1 MARNKI
7 MPRNLHTGKN
17 STIKQFDILRKSCPG
32 EDSSVQELCPGAC
45 NKPITNPGEFSFPS
59 AGPKKLL
66 GLQNEKHGSS
76 NIQAHSGRDGAPKDV
91 NHKDA
96 ALRTVR
102 SQ

>member
-45 NKPITNPGEFSFPS
+45 NIRGYRMKNMEAVTYRNTVEEMALPKMRITRMR
-59 AGPKKLL
+59 
-66 GLQNEKHGSS
+66 H
-76 NIQAHSGRDGAPKDV
+76 
-91 NHKDA
+91 
-96 ALRTVR
+96 
-102 SQ
+102 